1 MEQLSEKD
9 IALQLQDTATRRQ
22 AFSILVGQYSEMLY
36 WKIRRIV
43 MFHDD
48 ADDVLQNTLM
58 KAWKSLDSFR
68 GDSKL
73 TTWLCR
79 IAINESLDFIRHKQA
94 LVIVS
99 SDSTTD
105 NAGVSVHEK
114 LMADEYFDGDNAE
127 ALLQEAISQL
137 PDVQRTVFLMRYYD
151 EMKYSE
157 ISSILNTSEG
167 ALKASYH
174 IAVTKIKEYFE
185 RKN

>member
-1 MEQLSEKD
+1 MEQLSEKE

-99 SDSTTD
+99 SDSTAD
-105 NAGVSVHEK
+105 NAGVSIHEK
-114 LMADEYFDGDNAE
+114 LMTDEYFDGDSAE